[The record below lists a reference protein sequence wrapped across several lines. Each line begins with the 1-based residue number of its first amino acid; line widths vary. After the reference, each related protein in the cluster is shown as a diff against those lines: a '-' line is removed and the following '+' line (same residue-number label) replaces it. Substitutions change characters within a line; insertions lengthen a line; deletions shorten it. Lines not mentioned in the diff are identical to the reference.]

1 MDAVE
6 QQASS
11 ETDPQPAVSMERP
24 SVYLDTSIPSY
35 LMSRPARGWPLKRY
49 QWVTCLFWN
58 AHRARFK
65 MHISS
70 RVVDEAKLG
79 DPEAARRRIEII
91 SSLPSLEVPDDVDR
105 LSAMILKRT
114 GLPNSARVD
123 AEHIAIAATN
133 GIEFLVTWNCKHL
146 ANPAITPKVARICE
160 RAGFRSP
167 AICTPEVILRHVV
180 YGPQPS
186 RRPAREQSCRARR
199 SSGRATRQPR
209 RSALRPGS

>member
-1 MDAVE
+1 MDGVE
-6 QQASS
+6 RQAPGES
-11 ETDPQPAVSMERP
+11 DAQPAVPVERP
-24 SVYLDTSIPSY
+24 SVYLDTSVPSY
-35 LMSRPARGWPLKRY
+35 LTGRPARDWPLKRY

-58 AHRARFK
+58 EHRARFK

-79 DPEAARRRIEII
+79 DPESARRRIEII
-91 SSLPSLEVPDDVDR
+91 SSLPSLEVRDDVDR
-105 LSAMILKRT
+105 LSALILKRAS
-114 GLPNSARVD
+114 LPNSAKID

-146 ANPAITPKVARICE
+146 ANPAITPKVARACE

-180 YGPQPS
+180 YGPQ
-186 RRPAREQSCRARR
+186 RGQRPAREQSCRARSAATRR
-199 SSGRATRQPR
+199 SSENR
-209 RSALRPGS
+209 RSS